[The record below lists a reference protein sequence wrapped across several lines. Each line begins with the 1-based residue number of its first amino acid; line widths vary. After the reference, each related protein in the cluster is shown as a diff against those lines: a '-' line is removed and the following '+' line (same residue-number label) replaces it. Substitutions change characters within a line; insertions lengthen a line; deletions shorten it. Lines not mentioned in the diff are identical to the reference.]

1 MMIETRLNVDK
12 LGESVLVWDKELPAL
27 RLDLS
32 ILPDPDS
39 VLVGTPEIKME
50 FEEYQYCKLFLY
62 QK

>member
-12 LGESVLVWDKELPAL
+12 LGESVLVRDKELPAL

-39 VLVGTPEIKME
+39 VLVGTPEIKIE
-50 FEEYQYCKLFLY
+50 SQE
-62 QK
+62 